1 MLTLYSIFS
10 IEITLINFDMTEEE
24 YLKTFIDDYNFELER
39 EKKLAEMKKEMNGN
53 YTIQEI
59 FTAIDTLLST

>member
-1 MLTLYSIFS
+1 
-10 IEITLINFDMTEEE
+10 MTEEE

-39 EKKLAEMKKEMNGN
+39 EKKLAEMEKEMNGN

>member
-1 MLTLYSIFS
+1 
-10 IEITLINFDMTEEE
+10 MTEEE
-24 YLKTFIDDYNFELER
+24 YLESFIDDYNFEILQ
-39 EKKLAEMKKEMNGN
+39 EKKLAEIKKEMNGN

>member
-1 MLTLYSIFS
+1 
-10 IEITLINFDMTEEE
+10 MTEEE

-59 FTAIDTLLST
+59 FTAIATLLST